1 MIDLTVNMINIYILG
16 ALLLIGMAILTKITL
31 DEKHRNGK

>member
-16 ALLLIGMAILTKITL
+16 ALLLIAFAILAKITL
-31 DEKHRNGK
+31 DEQHRSGK

>member
-16 ALLLIGMAILTKITL
+16 ALLLIGFAILTKITL
-31 DEKHRNGK
+31 DQQKHRDK